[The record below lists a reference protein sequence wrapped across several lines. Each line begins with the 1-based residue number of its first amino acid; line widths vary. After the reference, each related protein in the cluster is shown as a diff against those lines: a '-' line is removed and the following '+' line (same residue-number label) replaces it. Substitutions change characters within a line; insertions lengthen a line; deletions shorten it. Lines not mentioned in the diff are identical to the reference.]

1 MRIDATND
9 SYAQGARFPVSGSA
23 ASYSDAMSTVM
34 ANDPGQL
41 DFTNMTRQELM
52 DWANGQFFSGKI
64 TTDELLSFMRMSI
77 HGMRLHD
84 ENAP

>member
-1 MRIDATND
+1 
-9 SYAQGARFPVSGSA
+9 
-23 ASYSDAMSTVM
+23 
-34 ANDPGQL
+34 
-41 DFTNMTRQELM
+41 M

-84 ENAP
+84 ENAPDDTRYNYMQLARGGIEGALWLKDEAMLKWLESTLQIMRKTMREVDA